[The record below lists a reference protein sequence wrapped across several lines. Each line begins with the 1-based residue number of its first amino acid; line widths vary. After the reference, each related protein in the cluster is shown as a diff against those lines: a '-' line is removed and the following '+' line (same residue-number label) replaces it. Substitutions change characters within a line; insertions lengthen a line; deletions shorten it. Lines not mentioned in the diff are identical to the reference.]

1 MKVNITEYLCI
12 ELDSEQW
19 MCRVCDHEIGAAR
32 DNYKRGLLVHDRK
45 LDEVHP
51 HLLDPEKYPYTF
63 CPDPAYTAL
72 LEYYCPS
79 CGTMV
84 ETEYTVPGHPPARPG
99 GRGPEDAVQLVG
111 HHALVGQPPRPRAG
125 PIHRHPSPGVVVHVL
140 SQQPNR

>member
-12 ELDSEQW
+12 DLDREKW
-19 MCRVCDHEIGAAR
+19 LCRVCGHEFGPAR

-72 LEYYCPS
+72 IEYYCPS
-79 CGTMV
+79 CATMV
-84 ETEYTVPGHPPARPG
+84 ETEYTVPGHPLVRDIELDIDDLKKKAAEWGEQSHPPEIPAHNAPR
-99 GRGPEDAVQLVG
+99 
-111 HHALVGQPPRPRAG
+111 HHHG
-125 PIHRHPSPGVVVHVL
+125 S
-140 SQQPNR
+140 

>member
-12 ELDSEQW
+12 ELDTEQW
-19 MCRVCDHEIGAAR
+19 MCRECGHEIGPAR
-32 DNYKRGLLVHDRK
+32 ENYKRGLLLHNRK

-72 LEYYCPS
+72 IEYYCPS

-84 ETEYTVPGHPPARPG
+84 ETEYTVPGHPLVHDIELDIDDLKRKAAEWGEYKHP
-99 GRGPEDAVQLVG
+99 PELPEHKLPR
-111 HHALVGQPPRPRAG
+111 HHHGQ
-125 PIHRHPSPGVVVHVL
+125 
-140 SQQPNR
+140 